1 MFGQCNKEELI
12 GNVVSICRGASPRPI
27 SEYITK
33 DSEGIN
39 WIKIGDVS
47 DDSLYITSA
56 EEKITKEGASK
67 SRLVH
72 KGDFILSNSM
82 SFGRPYILGIDGCVH
97 DGWLIL
103 SKFSETFNEIFL
115 YYALKSDYV
124 QNQFRMKV
132 NGATVKNLNS
142 DLVKN
147 TKIKVPPIE
156 KQMEFSN
163 FIEQIDKSKFL
174 LQQILEKLELLKK
187 SRFIEM
193 FGQCNKEE
201 LIGNVV
207 SICRGASPRPIS
219 EYITKDSEGIN
230 WIKIGD
236 VSDDSLYITSAEE
249 KITKEGAS
257 KSRLVHKGDF
267 ILSNSMSFG
276 RPYILGIDGCVHD
289 GWLIL
294 SKFSETFNEIFLY
307 YALKSDYVQNQ
318 FRMKVNGAT
327 VKNLN
332 SDLVKNTKIK
342 VPPIE
347 KQMEFSNFI
356 EQIDKSKFLLQQI
369 LEKLE
374 LLKKSRFIELIGNIQ
389 NPKYQLVELNE
400 ICEFIKDGTHQ
411 TPIYTEDRVNGFK
424 FLSSKDVT
432 SQKINWSNIK
442 YIPKELH
449 EQLYAKLSPKRGDIL
464 LAKNGT
470 TGVAAVVDSDEIFD
484 IYVSLALLRP
494 KSGVNVSYLCSAL
507 NSEDLKR
514 QFNSSLKGIGVPN
527 LHLREIKKAR
537 IIFPPIDIQNKISS
551 ITKQIDK
558 SKLII
563 QKALEDLVGK
573 V

>member
-1 MFGQCNKEELI
+1 MSLLKSRFIEMFKNSETLRLDQIAEVTMGQSPDSSSYNSVGKGIPFYQGKTEFTDKYIGQPSTWCTSPTRIAKENDILMSVRAPVGNVNIATEECCIGRGLSSIRPQNGFNSEFIFEALEQKKEELENKATGSTFKAI
-12 GNVVSICRGASPRPI
+12 NKDIVLSIQIPNTSI
-27 SEYITK
+27 SIQKEY
-33 DSEGIN
+33 
-39 WIKIGDVS
+39 
-47 DDSLYITSA
+47 
-56 EEKITKEGASK
+56 
-67 SRLVH
+67 
-72 KGDFILSNSM
+72 
-82 SFGRPYILGIDGCVH
+82 
-97 DGWLIL
+97 
-103 SKFSETFNEIFL
+103 
-115 YYALKSDYV
+115 
-124 QNQFRMKV
+124 
-132 NGATVKNLNS
+132 
-142 DLVKN
+142 
-147 TKIKVPPIE
+147 
-156 KQMEFSN
+156 SN
-163 FIEQIDKSKFL
+163 FVKQIDKSKFL
-174 LQQILEKLELLKK
+174 LQQILEK
-187 SRFIEM
+187 F
-193 FGQCNKEE
+193 
-201 LIGNVV
+201 
-207 SICRGASPRPIS
+207 
-219 EYITKDSEGIN
+219 
-230 WIKIGD
+230 
-236 VSDDSLYITSAEE
+236 
-249 KITKEGAS
+249 
-257 KSRLVHKGDF
+257 
-267 ILSNSMSFG
+267 
-276 RPYILGIDGCVHD
+276 
-289 GWLIL
+289 
-294 SKFSETFNEIFLY
+294 
-307 YALKSDYVQNQ
+307 
-318 FRMKVNGAT
+318 
-327 VKNLN
+327 
-332 SDLVKNTKIK
+332 
-342 VPPIE
+342 
-347 KQMEFSNFI
+347 
-356 EQIDKSKFLLQQI
+356 
-369 LEKLE
+369 E

>member
-1 MFGQCNKEELI
+1 MFKNSETLRLDQIAEVTMGQSPDSSSYNSVGKGIPFYQGKTEFTDKYIGQPSTWCTSPTRIAKENDILMSVRAPVGNVNIATEECCIGRGLSSIRPQNGFNSEFIFEALEQKKEELENKATGSTFKAI
-12 GNVVSICRGASPRPI
+12 NKDIVLSIQIPNTSI
-27 SEYITK
+27 SIQKEY
-33 DSEGIN
+33 
-39 WIKIGDVS
+39 
-47 DDSLYITSA
+47 
-56 EEKITKEGASK
+56 
-67 SRLVH
+67 
-72 KGDFILSNSM
+72 
-82 SFGRPYILGIDGCVH
+82 
-97 DGWLIL
+97 
-103 SKFSETFNEIFL
+103 
-115 YYALKSDYV
+115 
-124 QNQFRMKV
+124 
-132 NGATVKNLNS
+132 
-142 DLVKN
+142 
-147 TKIKVPPIE
+147 
-156 KQMEFSN
+156 SN
-163 FIEQIDKSKFL
+163 FVKQIDKSKFL

-356 EQIDKSKFLLQQI
+356 EQIDKSK
-369 LEKLE
+369 
-374 LLKKSRFIELIGNIQ
+374 
-389 NPKYQLVELNE
+389 
-400 ICEFIKDGTHQ
+400 
-411 TPIYTEDRVNGFK
+411 
-424 FLSSKDVT
+424 
-432 SQKINWSNIK
+432 
-442 YIPKELH
+442 
-449 EQLYAKLSPKRGDIL
+449 
-464 LAKNGT
+464 
-470 TGVAAVVDSDEIFD
+470 
-484 IYVSLALLRP
+484 
-494 KSGVNVSYLCSAL
+494 
-507 NSEDLKR
+507 
-514 QFNSSLKGIGVPN
+514 
-527 LHLREIKKAR
+527 
-537 IIFPPIDIQNKISS
+537 
-551 ITKQIDK
+551 
-558 SKLII
+558 LII

>member
-356 EQIDKSKFLLQQI
+356 EQIDKSK
-369 LEKLE
+369 
-374 LLKKSRFIELIGNIQ
+374 
-389 NPKYQLVELNE
+389 
-400 ICEFIKDGTHQ
+400 
-411 TPIYTEDRVNGFK
+411 
-424 FLSSKDVT
+424 
-432 SQKINWSNIK
+432 
-442 YIPKELH
+442 
-449 EQLYAKLSPKRGDIL
+449 
-464 LAKNGT
+464 
-470 TGVAAVVDSDEIFD
+470 
-484 IYVSLALLRP
+484 
-494 KSGVNVSYLCSAL
+494 
-507 NSEDLKR
+507 
-514 QFNSSLKGIGVPN
+514 
-527 LHLREIKKAR
+527 
-537 IIFPPIDIQNKISS
+537 
-551 ITKQIDK
+551 
-558 SKLII
+558 LII